1 MNLQCHCAFSKN
13 ILVFI
18 SKHKMC
24 MNIYKEMSCK
34 SQLFT
39 VQTGNW
45 GKLKKKLQNVDWE

>member
-34 SQLFT
+34 SKLFT